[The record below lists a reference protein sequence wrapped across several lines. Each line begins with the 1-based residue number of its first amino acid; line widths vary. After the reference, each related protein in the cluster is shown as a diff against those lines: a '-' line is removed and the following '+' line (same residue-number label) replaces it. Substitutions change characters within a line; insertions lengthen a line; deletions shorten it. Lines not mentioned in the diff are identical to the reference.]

1 MMANAPSGKTGHL
14 FYLHFSVKVTNFR
27 KEYH

>member
-1 MMANAPSGKTGHL
+1 MMSFAPPEKAGQL

-27 KEYH
+27 EEYC